1 MYISLDNAV
10 ENTVNNL
17 NRNFSVDDIENHMKF
32 NIFYEKFY
40 IEIVDYF

>member
-32 NIFYEKFY
+32 NIFYEIYRNCRLFLK
-40 IEIVDYF
+40 

>member
-1 MYISLDNAV
+1 MYISLDNAG

-32 NIFYEKFY
+32 NIFYEIHRNCRLFLK
-40 IEIVDYF
+40 